1 MTVPRRA
8 PVVGPEVTVRED
20 LATGVDAL
28 YAVTAQCGTDP
39 ARLAREVAADYLD
52 GAGMVVVEAPLRAP
66 RPGGAPGPAAGG
78 VAGGGAGPGVGR
90 PADDGCDLVRV
101 YRDLVEHPPVRR
113 PVGPARLVGADPALA
128 AGLVAELADS
138 LAQGARFSGLADL
151 LPDDAGLRARV
162 RALLPGPVR
171 WAALR
176 RGDATA
182 YVLWQRL
189 TDPFRRTEVVD
200 LVDTCGATGGVTEL
214 LLSHVAATERA
225 RRVRAAVAVSPA
237 EPSGWQALRGLANEG
252 WTVGAGRWRFAVAG
266 EEVLP
271 WRAAPLPWRRA
282 ALAAAERAAG

>member
-1 MTVPRRA
+1 MGPVPPRA
-8 PVVGPEVTVRED
+8 PVIGPEVTVRED

-28 YAVTAQCGTDP
+28 YVVTAQCGTDP

-66 RPGGAPGPAAGG
+66 RPGASAGGSCAPGAG
-78 VAGGGAGPGVGR
+78 AGR
-90 PADDGCDLVRV
+90 PADDGCDLIRV
-101 YRDLVEHPPVRR
+101 YRDLAEHPPSRR

-128 AGLVAELADS
+128 AGLVAELAAS
-138 LAQGARFSGLADL
+138 LALGARFSGLADL
-151 LPDDAGLRARV
+151 LPDEAGLRSRV
-162 RALLPGPVR
+162 RSLLPGPVR

-176 RGDATA
+176 REDETA

-189 TDPFRRTEVVD
+189 TDPFRRTEMVD
-200 LVDTCGATGGVTEL
+200 LVDTCGAARGVTEL
-214 LLSHVAATERA
+214 LVGHVAATERT
-225 RRVRAAVAVSPA
+225 RRVRAGIAVSPT
-237 EPSGWQALRGLANEG
+237 EPSGWQALREWCAEG
-252 WTVGAGRWRFAVAG
+252 WTIGSGRWRFAMAG

>member
-52 GAGMVVVEAPLRAP
+52 GAGMVVVEAPLRP
-66 RPGGAPGPAAGG
+66 RPAGGPPATLPAGPPGAP
-78 VAGGGAGPGVGR
+78 AGPGR

-113 PVGPARLVGADPALA
+113 PVGPVRLVGADPALA

-138 LAQGARFSGLADL
+138 LALGARFSGLADL
-151 LPDDAGLRARV
+151 LPDEAGLRTRV
-162 RALLPGPVR
+162 RSLLPGPVR

-176 RGDATA
+176 REDATA

-237 EPSGWQALRGLANEG
+237 EPSGWQTLRGLCGEG
-252 WTVGAGRWRFAVAG
+252 WTIGAGRWRFAVAG

-282 ALAAAERAAG
+282 ALAAAGRAAG